1 MKTWLR
7 RLTAP
12 LIAVLAVAAVGVP
25 ALAGTYSGG
34 SSFVDEVAHRLGIS
48 PAKLQKAIDDTRAAR
63 HEDGSRFGD
72 RHFSGDRRHFHGEDR
87 DHDHITALFAAAA
100 GHLGISEDA
109 LRAEL
114 KSGKTLAQI
123 AEANH
128 RSAAGLEK
136 ALLDV
141 VHAHLHEAVDS
152 GRFTAA
158 QAQRIEAGIAHRIG
172 EFVRHGFGRRHNR

>member
-1 MKTWLR
+1 
-7 RLTAP
+7 
-12 LIAVLAVAAVGVP
+12 LIAALAVAAVGVP
-25 ALAGTYSGG
+25 ALAGTSSGG
-34 SSFVDEVAHRLGIS
+34 SSFVDDVAHRLGIS

-72 RHFSGDRRHFHGEDR
+72 RHFSSDRRHFHGEGR
-87 DHDHITALFAAAA
+87 HDHDPITALFAAAA

-141 VHAHLHEAVDS
+141 VHAHLHKAVDS
-152 GRFTAA
+152 GRVTAA

-172 EFVRHGFGRRHNR
+172 EFVRHGFGRRHSR